1 MKQVYLYPITGRNIH
16 SQTNPYLDDFMNSVS
31 NGFRFVNRSQPSK
44 SGLFDILKYLGRT
57 EIVIFHWPENM
68 VEKNF
73 GLFQGIFF
81 FLLIPYLKLRK
92 TKIIYVVHNK
102 ISHSNN
108 HYLLKELIAKT
119 LIRFGDLMITHS
131 KDGVDFIN
139 SLGKG
144 EENVFYF
151 PHPLKDERPF
161 PKVNKD
167 IDILIW
173 GNIAPYKGIHVFLEK
188 LKGSE
193 LLKGLRIVIAGRVS
207 SAEYLE
213 ELKKLKSPNVEMIY
227 DYLDDEKLKLI
238 ISRSRMVLFP
248 YSPESVLSSGAFAK
262 SVVYPLEIIGP
273 DCGSFSDFSYLD
285 HVNTF
290 TDPDEMIRS
299 VEAGI
304 VNSNS
309 NKYQATDSIIDNY
322 SWENFGKKL
331 MAITGRHDLKAAL
344 QTDY

>member
-1 MKQVYLYPITGRNIH
+1 MKQVYIYPISGRNTHI
-16 SQTNPYLDDFMNSVS
+16 QTNPYLDDFMNSVS
-31 NGFRFVNRSQPSK
+31 DGFLFVNRSRPSK

-68 VEKNF
+68 VERNF
-73 GLFQGIFF
+73 GLLQSIFF
-81 FLLIPYLKLRK
+81 FLLVPYFKLRK

-102 ISHSNN
+102 ISHSSNL
-108 HYLLKELIAKT
+108 YLLKKLIAKT
-119 LIRFGDLMITHS
+119 LIKFGDLMITHS

-139 SLGKG
+139 ALGKNKA
-144 EENVFYF
+144 NVFYF
-151 PHPLKDERPF
+151 PHPLKDEHPS

-173 GNIAPYKGIHVFLEK
+173 GNIAPYKGIHIFLEK

-207 SAEYLE
+207 SAEYFQ
-213 ELKKLKSPNVEMIY
+213 ELNKLKSDNVEIIN
-227 DYLDDEKLKLI
+227 DYIDDEKLKLI
-238 ISRSRMVLFP
+238 ISRSRIVLFP
-248 YSPESVLSSGAFAK
+248 YISESVLSSGAFAK

-299 VEAGI
+299 IEAGI
-304 VNSNS
+304 VNSS
-309 NKYQATDSIIDNY
+309 NNNYQAVDRIIESY
-322 SWENFGKKL
+322 SWQNFGKKL
-331 MAITGRHDLKAAL
+331 MAIAGRHDLK
-344 QTDY
+344 TTFPN